1 ARGGGQRG
9 GPSLPAW
16 QMARAVGQPR
26 WPVQRRLGAPAAAD
40 HRARRPAAAAATLR
54 RNRLVPRHRSG
65 GRRDHRHALIRR
77 EEAEMTRTL
86 YKYEPDFAVAPGETL
101 KEVLEDLGM
110 SQAELATRTGL
121 SPKHVN
127 QVIQG
132 HVGLTPDMAARL
144 EPVVGVPAR
153 IWN

>member
-1 ARGGGQRG
+1 M
-9 GPSLPAW
+9 SEL
-16 QMARAVGQPR
+16 
-26 WPVQRRLGAPAAAD
+26 
-40 HRARRPAAAAATLR
+40 TLTWWE
-54 RNRLVPRHRSG
+54 SG
-65 GRRDHRHALIRR
+65 G
-77 EEAEMTRTL
+77 TL

-132 HVGLTPDMAARL
+132 HVRLTPDMAARL

-153 IWN
+153 IWNRLESNYRDLLTRPEDGDR